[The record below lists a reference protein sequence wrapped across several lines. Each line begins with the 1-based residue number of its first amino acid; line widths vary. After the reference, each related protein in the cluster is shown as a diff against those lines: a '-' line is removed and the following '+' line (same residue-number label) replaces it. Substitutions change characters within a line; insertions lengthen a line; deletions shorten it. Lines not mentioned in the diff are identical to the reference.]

1 MPPTAKAVERAIN
14 ASCSRETR
22 PLLLLLIDVLVRAGI
37 AAYVAR
43 ALSSVRSENLLSA
56 VIVPDPLDGGN
67 QREQSDTDPRTP
79 LSAHSSPLSCAGTP
93 RECRWIGALVALIP
107 SPRALSRLRL
117 PRHQS
122 AISFGNPCP
131 RSRCRGRGHLQ
142 QDQERV

>member
-93 RECRWIGALVALIP
+93 RECRWIRALVALIP
-107 SPRALSRLRL
+107 SPRALSRLAPEL
-117 PRHQS
+117 PQNSRTKPLVGT
-122 AISFGNPCP
+122 FGNLC
-131 RSRCRGRGHLQ
+131 SSLAL
-142 QDQERV
+142 